1 MVRTKRK
8 RGGTKSE
15 SESGR
20 NERGER
26 TRTQSDDERVGR
38 NERTRKESDDDRQ
51 RTGRRSR
58 YESDQ
63 ERHFN
68 GRRSKSESERS
79 VRRKRP
85 PPARTWRQWAAH
97 HKNKFIGV
105 AALAAILATGAFMNP
120 GIMMSPTAAYT
131 YIATNYP
138 VYAGIAKA
146 NITGIFA
153 RASGILSKTPS
164 ADGVATGID
173 PQIPSAGIATG
184 IEPQIP
190 SAGIATGIEPVSMP
204 IRPSPYDI
212 LLQDETP
219 EQMQNEFDIQRKAY
233 NAQKGIFGRTAKLMH
248 KGTKHG
254 SRAAI
259 SGLKDAGNFITNAA
273 ANIAIYRAKETAD
286 KAIKY
291 GINAMHDELLEKS
304 VGAETANGIN
314 NSVPA
319 GVVLTP
325 ADHVAASAHLRPQS
339 GQMAV
344 HPYYV

>member
-26 TRTQSDDERVGR
+26 TRAQSDDERVGR

-105 AALAAILATGAFMNP
+105 AAIAAILATGAFMNP
-120 GIMMSPTAAYT
+120 GIMMSPTTAYT

-153 RASGILSKTPS
+153 RASGILSNTPS
-164 ADGVATGID
+164 ADGV
-173 PQIPSAGIATG
+173 ATG

-219 EQMQNEFDIQRKAY
+219 EQMQNEFGIQRKAY

-273 ANIAIYRAKETAD
+273 TNIATYRAKVIAD
-286 KAIKY
+286 KFLNNVLTKA
-291 GINAMHDELLEKS
+291 GDELLVNS
-304 VGAETANGIN
+304 VGEETAKEIN
-314 NSVPA
+314 NSAPA
-319 GVVLTP
+319 NILITP
-325 ADHVAASAHLRPQS
+325 TDHFAASAHLRPQS
-339 GQMAV
+339 GQMM
-344 HPYYV
+344 Y